1 MKEFDSK
8 AATWDENPE
17 RIIRAHEVANAIQSE
32 LDFSQIRTALEYG
45 CGTGLLSFALK
56 DEFEEVT
63 LMDESAWMIQEVDQK
78 CEQAGIIHFHP
89 VKYNLLEDERPHFK
103 VDLIYSL
110 MTLHHIDDVDKIL
123 KSFQAML
130 NPSGYLVL
138 IDLETEDG
146 SFHNHEFDG
155 HLGFDR
161 DELEHQMKEAG
172 FTQIHYRVCH
182 TIKKERAGEIKE
194 YPLFMMIGRKEI
206 F

>member
-1 MKEFDSK
+1 MQEFDSK

-17 RIIRAHEVANAIQSE
+17 RIRRANEIANAINSE
-32 LDFSQIRTALEYG
+32 LDLSQIRTALEYG

-56 DEFEEVT
+56 DGIDEVT
-63 LMDESAWMIQEVDQK
+63 LMDESALMIQEVDQK

-89 VKYNLLEDERPHFK
+89 VKYNLLEDELPHFK

-110 MTLHHIDDVDKIL
+110 MTLHHIDDVESIL
-123 KSFQAML
+123 ESFQSLL

-138 IDLETEDG
+138 IDLVTEDG
-146 SFHNHEFDG
+146 SFHNHKFDG

-172 FTQIHYRVCH
+172 FTPIQYRVCY
-182 TIKKERAGEIKE
+182 TIKKEREGEIKE
-194 YPLFMMIGRKEI
+194 YPLFMLIGRK
-206 F
+206 